1 MVVAYIRYIL
11 VRGINMIN
19 VNWEKIKPYEKK
31 SFAVPVTVI
40 LFAVLIA
47 SFVVSAFVPLLFKPL
62 KFLTGLFLVLT
73 VAFKIHI
80 ESRMLQLYMLLGIAD
95 ISFMCAALIP
105 VSKGLTVFFFVVS
118 LIAFLLGLVL
128 TVISEVTMKKETA
141 YDFPEA
147 KRDNLFAEKSVMLFA
162 PHEDD
167 EINLYGGVIEQYV
180 KNGSEVK
187 IVFLTNGDYYGLG
200 GLRLREA
207 LNASKKYNIPAENV
221 IFLGYS
227 DSLKNENT
235 LHIYNAENG
244 ELVKSRLGRGET
256 YGIKS
261 KAPYSQ
267 RSFTRDNIVC
277 DIKNI
282 ITENKP
288 DILFCCDYDSH
299 PDHRALSLFFEEA
312 LGKILK
318 ENDEYRPCVYKGF
331 AYSTAW
337 DGKNDYYAPNIIS
350 TALKNPS
357 SFMEEMKPFEW
368 DKRVRFPVAREYLS
382 RVMRNSSS
390 YIAMAEYSSQ
400 TSTDHA
406 NGILNGDKV
415 FWKRRTDS
423 LLCSAEVASSSGNAS
438 ALGSFKLAESGD
450 ITGDREPYENAWIA
464 EDGDEMRA
472 VAFKLKKAEKISSV
486 VIYENPDEDSHIVNA
501 VLQIGSVRYNT
512 GELKPNGEPTVFEFP
527 PVTSDYIAVKVTA
540 FTGKCS
546 LLKVEAFEKPES
558 AKTEFIKLENQNG
571 DFCYD
576 YIVSKSG
583 REDFFVYSY
592 PSAENA
598 QFEVLCDNEGVSALC
613 ENGKI
618 SVNCPLGEAAVI
630 TVRLK
635 DNPEIYDCITVRNP
649 DERERYIISAKQR
662 YEQRL
667 PSFEMLWD
675 YYRGLIRRL
684 AVYLK

>member
-1 MVVAYIRYIL
+1 ME
-11 VRGINMIN
+11 INMIN
-19 VNWEKIKPYEKK
+19 VNWEKIKPFEKK

-73 VAFKIHI
+73 AAFKIHI
-80 ESRMLQLYMLLGIAD
+80 ESRMLQLYMLLGVAD
-95 ISFMCAALIP
+95 VSFMCAALIP
-105 VSKGLTVFFFVVS
+105 VSKGLTVFFFVAS
-118 LIAFLLGLVL
+118 LIAFLFSLVL
-128 TVISEVTMKKETA
+128 TVVAEIMMKRETA

-147 KRDNLFAEKSVMLFA
+147 KRDNLFADKSVMLFA

-180 KNGSEVK
+180 KNGSEVR

-200 GLRLREA
+200 SIRLREA
-207 LNASKKYNIPAENV
+207 LNASKKYNIPAENIV
-221 IFLGYS
+221 FLGYS
-227 DSLKNENT
+227 DSLKNESS
-235 LHIYNAENG
+235 LHIYNSEGG
-244 ELVKSRLGRGET
+244 ELVKSRLGKSEA
-256 YGIKS
+256 YGIRS
-261 KAPYSQ
+261 KAPYSK
-267 RSFTRDNIVC
+267 RSFTRGNIVC
-277 DIKNI
+277 DINNI
-282 ITENKP
+282 ISENKP
-288 DILFCCDYDSH
+288 DIIFCCDYDAH

-312 LGKILK
+312 LGSILK
-318 ENDEYRPCVYKGF
+318 EDDDYRPCVYKGF

-337 DGKNDYYAPNIIS
+337 NGKNDYYAPNIIS
-350 TALKNPS
+350 TALKNPLP
-357 SFMEEMKPFEW
+357 FMEEMKPFDW

-406 NGILNGDKV
+406 SRVLNGDKV

-438 ALGSFKLAESGD
+438 ALGLFKLAESRD
-450 ITGDREPYENAWIA
+450 ITGETEPYENAWIA
-464 EDGDEMRA
+464 EDGDDLRT
-472 VAFKLKKAEKISSV
+472 VAFKLKKAKKISSV
-486 VIYENPDEDSHIVNA
+486 VIYENPDEESHIINA
-501 VLQIGSVRYNT
+501 VIQIGSVRYNT
-512 GELKPNGEPTVFEFP
+512 GELKPNGAPTVFEFP
-527 PVTSDYIAVKVTA
+527 PVASDYIAVKVTA

-558 AKTEFIKLENQNG
+558 TKTEFIKLENQNG

-592 PSAENA
+592 PPNEKAELEA
-598 QFEVLCDNEGVSALC
+598 FCDNEGVGVLC
-613 ENGKI
+613 EGGKI
-618 SVNCPLGEAAVI
+618 RVNCPLGEAAAI
-630 TVRLK
+630 TVRFK

>member
-1 MVVAYIRYIL
+1 
-11 VRGINMIN
+11 MIN
-19 VNWEKIKPYEKK
+19 VNWKKIKPYEKK

-47 SFVVSAFVPLLFKPL
+47 SFVVSALVPLLFKPL

-227 DSLKNENT
+227 DSLKNENA

-318 ENDEYRPCVYKGF
+318 ESDEYRPCVYKGF

-337 DGKNDYYAPNIIS
+337 NGKNDYYAPNIIS

-368 DKRVRFPVAREYLS
+368 DKRERFPVAREYLS

-423 LLCSAEVASSSGNAS
+423 LLYSAEVASSSGNAS

-512 GELKPNGEPTVFEFP
+512 GELKPNGAPTVFEFP

-649 DERERYIISAKQR
+649 DERERYVLSAKQR

>member
-1 MVVAYIRYIL
+1 ME
-11 VRGINMIN
+11 INMIN
-19 VNWEKIKPYEKK
+19 VNWEKIKPFEKK

-47 SFVVSAFVPLLFKPL
+47 SFVISAFVPLLFRPL

-73 VAFKIHI
+73 AAFKIHI
-80 ESRMLQLYMLLGIAD
+80 ESRMLQLYMLLGVAD
-95 ISFMCAALIP
+95 VSFMCAALIP

-118 LIAFLLGLVL
+118 LIAFLFSLVL
-128 TVISEVTMKKETA
+128 TVVAEIMMKRETA

-180 KNGSEVK
+180 KNGSEVR

-200 GLRLREA
+200 SIRLREA
-207 LNASKKYNIPAENV
+207 LNASKKYNIPAENIV
-221 IFLGYS
+221 FLGYS
-227 DSLKNENT
+227 DSLKNESS
-235 LHIYNAENG
+235 LHIYNAEGG
-244 ELVKSRLGRGET
+244 ELVKSRLGKSEA
-256 YGIKS
+256 YGIRS
-261 KAPYSQ
+261 KAPYSK
-267 RSFTRDNIVC
+267 RSFTRENIVC
-277 DIKNI
+277 DINNI
-282 ITENKP
+282 ISENKP
-288 DILFCCDYDSH
+288 DIIFCCDYDAH

-312 LGKILK
+312 LGSILK
-318 ENDEYRPCVYKGF
+318 EDDDYRPCVYKGF

-337 DGKNDYYAPNIIS
+337 NGKNDYYAPNIIS
-350 TALKNPS
+350 TALKNPLP
-357 SFMEEMKPFEW
+357 FMEEMKPFDW

-406 NGILNGDKV
+406 NRVLNGDKV

-438 ALGSFKLAESGD
+438 VLGLFKLAESRD
-450 ITGDREPYENAWIA
+450 ITGDTEPYENAWIA
-464 EDGDEMRA
+464 EDGDDLRT
-472 VAFKLKKAEKISSV
+472 VAFKLKKAKNISSV
-486 VIYENPDEDSHIVNA
+486 VIYENPDEESHIINA
-501 VLQIGSVRYNT
+501 VIQIGSVRYNT
-512 GELKPNGEPTVFEFP
+512 GELKPNGAPTVFEFP
-527 PVTSDYIAVKVTA
+527 PVASDYIAVKVTA

-558 AKTEFIKLENQNG
+558 TKTEFIKLENQNG

-592 PSAENA
+592 PPDERAELEA
-598 QFEVLCDNEGVSALC
+598 FCDNEGVGVLC
-613 ENGKI
+613 EGGKI
-618 SVNCPLGEAAVI
+618 RVNCPLGEAAAI
-630 TVRLK
+630 TVRFK

>member
-227 DSLKNENT
+227 DSLKNENA

-337 DGKNDYYAPNIIS
+337 NGKNDYYAPNIIS

-368 DKRVRFPVAREYLS
+368 DKRERFPVAREYLS

-423 LLCSAEVASSSGNAS
+423 LLYSAEVASSSGNAS

-512 GELKPNGEPTVFEFP
+512 GELKPNGAPTVFEFP

-592 PSAENA
+592 PPDDRAELEA
-598 QFEVLCDNEGVSALC
+598 FCDNEGVGVLC
-613 ENGKI
+613 EGGKI
-618 SVNCPLGEAAVI
+618 RVNCPLGEAAVI

>member
-1 MVVAYIRYIL
+1 
-11 VRGINMIN
+11 MIN

-118 LIAFLLGLVL
+118 LIAFLLGIVL

-227 DSLKNENT
+227 DSLKNENA
-235 LHIYNAENG
+235 LHIYNAEKG

-423 LLCSAEVASSSGNAS
+423 LLYSAEVASSSGNAS

-512 GELKPNGEPTVFEFP
+512 GELKPNGAPTVFEFP

-592 PSAENA
+592 PPDERAELEA
-598 QFEVLCDNEGVSALC
+598 FCDNEGVGVLC
-613 ENGKI
+613 EGGKI
-618 SVNCPLGEAAVI
+618 RVNCPLGEAAVI

-649 DERERYIISAKQR
+649 DERERYVLSAKER

>member
-1 MVVAYIRYIL
+1 MVVAYISYIL

-200 GLRLREA
+200 SIRLREA
-207 LNASKKYNIPAENV
+207 LNASKKYNIPAENIV
-221 IFLGYS
+221 FLGYS
-227 DSLKNENT
+227 DSLKNESS
-235 LHIYNAENG
+235 LHIYNAEGG
-244 ELVKSRLGRGET
+244 ELVKSRLGKSEA
-256 YGIKS
+256 YGIRS
-261 KAPYSQ
+261 KAPYSK
-267 RSFTRDNIVC
+267 RSFTRKNIVC
-277 DIKNI
+277 GINNI
-282 ITENKP
+282 ISENKP
-288 DILFCCDYDSH
+288 DIIFCCDYDAH

-312 LGKILK
+312 LGSILK
-318 ENDEYRPCVYKGF
+318 EDDDYRPCVYKGF

-337 DGKNDYYAPNIIS
+337 NGKNDYYAPNIIS
-350 TALKNPS
+350 TALKNPLP
-357 SFMEEMKPFEW
+357 FMEEMKPFDW

-406 NGILNGDKV
+406 SRVLNGDKV

-438 ALGSFKLAESGD
+438 ALGLFKLAESRD
-450 ITGDREPYENAWIA
+450 ITGDTEPYENAWIA
-464 EDGDEMRA
+464 EDGDDLRT
-472 VAFKLKKAEKISSV
+472 VAFKLKKAKKISSV
-486 VIYENPDEDSHIVNA
+486 VIYENPDEESHIINA
-501 VLQIGSVRYNT
+501 VIQIGSVRYNT
-512 GELKPNGEPTVFEFP
+512 GELKPNGAPTVFEFP
-527 PVTSDYIAVKVTA
+527 PVASDYIAVKVTA

-558 AKTEFIKLENQNG
+558 TKTEFIKLENQNG

-598 QFEVLCDNEGVSALC
+598 QFEVLCDNEGVGVLC
-613 ENGKI
+613 EGGKI
-618 SVNCPLGEAAVI
+618 RVNCPLGEAAAI
-630 TVRLK
+630 TVRFK
-635 DNPEIYDCITVRNP
+635 DNPKIYDCITVRNP

>member
-1 MVVAYIRYIL
+1 
-11 VRGINMIN
+11 MIN
-19 VNWEKIKPYEKK
+19 VNWEKIKPFEKK

-47 SFVVSAFVPLLFKPL
+47 SFVISAFVPLLFRPL

-73 VAFKIHI
+73 AAFKIHI
-80 ESRMLQLYMLLGIAD
+80 ESRMLQLYMLLGVAD
-95 ISFMCAALIP
+95 VSFMCAALIP

-118 LIAFLLGLVL
+118 LIAFLFSLVL
-128 TVISEVTMKKETA
+128 TVVAEIMMKKETA

-180 KNGSEVK
+180 KNGSEVR

-200 GLRLREA
+200 SIRLREA
-207 LNASKKYNIPAENV
+207 LNASKKYNIPAENIV
-221 IFLGYS
+221 FLGYS
-227 DSLKNENT
+227 DSLKNESS
-235 LHIYNAENG
+235 LHIYNAEGG
-244 ELVKSRLGRGET
+244 ELVKSRLGKSEA
-256 YGIKS
+256 YGIRS
-261 KAPYSQ
+261 KAPYSK
-267 RSFTRDNIVC
+267 RSFTRENIVC
-277 DIKNI
+277 DINNI
-282 ITENKP
+282 ISENKP
-288 DILFCCDYDSH
+288 DIIFCCDYDAH

-312 LGKILK
+312 LGSILK
-318 ENDEYRPCVYKGF
+318 EDDDYRPCVYKGF

-337 DGKNDYYAPNIIS
+337 NGKNDYYAPNIIS
-350 TALKNPS
+350 TALKNPLP
-357 SFMEEMKPFEW
+357 FMEEMKPFEW

-423 LLCSAEVASSSGNAS
+423 LLYSAEVASSSGNAS

-512 GELKPNGEPTVFEFP
+512 GELKPNGAPTVFEFP

-649 DERERYIISAKQR
+649 DERERYVLSAKQR